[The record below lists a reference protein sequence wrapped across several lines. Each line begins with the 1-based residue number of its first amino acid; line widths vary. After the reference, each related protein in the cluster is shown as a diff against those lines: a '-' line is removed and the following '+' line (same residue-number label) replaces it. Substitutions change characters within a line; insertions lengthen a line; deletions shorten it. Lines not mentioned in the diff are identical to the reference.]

1 MNIALIMFTLGII
14 MIVAGYTNQIS
25 PQCDQDIK
33 VRVVPRVVYD
43 DIISNKSLVDQV
55 YQDMDSSYGG
65 M

>member
-14 MIVAGYTNQIS
+14 MIVAGYTNQMS

-33 VRVVPRVVYD
+33 VRVVPREVYHE
-43 DIISNKSLVDQV
+43 IINNKDLVDQV
-55 YQDMDSSYGG
+55 YKDMDPSYES

>member
-43 DIISNKSLVDQV
+43 DILSNKALVDQV

>member
-14 MIVAGYTNQIS
+14 MIVAGYTNQMS

-33 VRVVPRVVYD
+33 VRVVPREVYNE
-43 DIISNKSLVDQV
+43 ILNNKDMVDQV
-55 YQDMDSSYGG
+55 YKDMDQSYEG

>member
-14 MIVAGYTNQIS
+14 MIVAGYTNQMS

-33 VRVVPRVVYD
+33 VRVVPREVYHEILNNK
-43 DIISNKSLVDQV
+43 DIVDQV
-55 YQDMDSSYGG
+55 YKDMDQSYGS

>member
-14 MIVAGYTNQIS
+14 MIVAGYTNQMS

-33 VRVVPRVVYD
+33 VRVVPREVYHEILNNK
-43 DIISNKSLVDQV
+43 DIVDQV
-55 YQDMDSSYGG
+55 YKDMDPSYES